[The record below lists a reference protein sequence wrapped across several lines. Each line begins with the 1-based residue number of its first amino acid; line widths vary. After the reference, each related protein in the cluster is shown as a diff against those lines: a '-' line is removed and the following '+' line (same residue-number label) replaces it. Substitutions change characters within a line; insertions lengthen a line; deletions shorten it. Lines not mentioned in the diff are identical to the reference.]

1 MKNRKAVIKIHELV
15 VRIYVILKYSHNRPI
30 PLTNLLILVLRQTM
44 LRVQQ
49 N

>member
-15 VRIYVILKYSHNRPI
+15 VRIYVIPKYSHNRPI
-30 PLTNLLILVLRQTM
+30 PLTNLRIILRQTM